1 MPLIRN
7 AQQRRDVVRVL
18 SSAPT
23 PKPQPAERLGPQA
36 PAKPQVLKTEGA
48 CAHCGG
54 KLVKRSHNG
63 YRPRF
68 CSRSCADINRDLLAG
83 WSTPEILAILPQDG
97 TGVTIDA
104 IVQTLGAPVSERT
117 RVQARMGSLERRGLA
132 VRTRAGFGAAQP
144 AEWGR
149 PLT

>member
-18 SSAPT
+18 SAPAA
-23 PKPQPAERLGPQA
+23 KPQPVERVEPQ
-36 PAKPQVLKTEGA
+36 PVERVEPQVLKTEGA

-54 KLVKRSHNG
+54 ELVKRSHNG
-63 YRPRF
+63 YLPRF
-68 CSRSCADINRDLLAG
+68 CSRSCADVNRDLLAG
-83 WSTPEILAILPQDG
+83 WSTPQILAILPQDG
-97 TGVTIDA
+97 NGVTIDA
-104 IVQTLGAPVSERT
+104 IVQTLGAPISERS

-149 PLT
+149 P